1 MRNLFTK
8 DMREPLALS
17 AGQVLSLHA
26 EWAGTLQVTCG
37 RVWVTISG
45 QSDDYWLNPGD
56 HLNVAAGSRMVLEAD
71 QGRSLINLRPQ
82 VPAVSRFVKSDRA
95 ALFTQLAS

>member
-8 DMREPLALS
+8 EMREPLALR
-17 AGQVLSLHA
+17 AGQVMSLHA
-26 EWAGTLQVTCG
+26 DSAETLQVTCG

-56 HLNVAAGSRMVLEAD
+56 YLNVAAGSRMVLEAD
-71 QGRSLINLRPQ
+71 QGRSVVNLRPQ
-82 VPAVSRFVKSDRA
+82 IPAVSRFVKSARF
-95 ALFTQLAS
+95 ALVT